1 MSWLAT
7 LETLASA
14 LEGRA
19 SQWICFL
26 RFETGPIACH
36 PNERDYSAPSQLSN
50 LCASSS
56 HNPFVRCC
64 FIARPH
70 LRLSETVPQKFFS
83 HPSAQT
89 AQSSIFLIPFYSPDG
104 ADKPQQ
110 HPCLLW
116 TYDDF
121 IELEGFEN
129 DDAPRIRCGGAL
141 LSDLS
146 SFTEIQNLPVQM
158 GSEVSSTAADSQTAW
173 IKTQSSESIRE
184 MISHLQN
191 GMRNGDYYLANATTR
206 LTGPRRDSQS
216 LSLKSFVRE
225 WLRSPVRQ
233 GVFVQCDDNLPAVCC
248 FSPER
253 FIWRKGA
260 RIQTEPIKGTA
271 VFNSA
276 ESDNGVG
283 VLWNSEK
290 EMSEQRLVT
299 DLLRNDLNR
308 VCRAGTVTVV
318 SPSEVHVAGTLLQ
331 MQSVVTGELAEAQFP
346 HAQLLSELL
355 PAGSVTG
362 TPKWAVSREINAIE
376 KSLRGYYTGIFAYAC
391 SAEELDSAVLIRGF
405 FADDKRWTVGIGA
418 GVTTLSDP
426 DSEVREFDLK
436 WQSFAQR
443 WERMTRQNEGGSQV

>member
-7 LETLASA
+7 LETLANT
-14 LEGRA
+14 LEVRA
-19 SQWICFL
+19 TQWICFL
-26 RFETGPIACH
+26 RFETGPLACH
-36 PNERDYSAPSQLSN
+36 PDERDYSTSAQLSN
-50 LCASSS
+50 ICPSSS
-56 HNPFVRCC
+56 RNAFVRCC
-64 FIARPH
+64 FIARPK
-70 LRLSETVPQKFFS
+70 LVLSETVPQKFFS
-83 HPSAQT
+83 HRSAQS
-89 AQSSIFLIPFYSPDG
+89 AQSSVFLIPFYSPDG

-121 IELEGFEN
+121 IEIEGFES
-129 DDAPRIRCGGAL
+129 DDTPRVRCGGAL
-141 LSDLS
+141 MSDLS
-146 SFTEIQNLPVQM
+146 SFNEIQALPAQM
-158 GSEVSSTAADSQTAW
+158 GTDVLSTAAGSPTPW

-184 MISHLQN
+184 MISHLQK

-206 LTGPRRDSQS
+206 LTGPRRDSQF

-233 GVFVQCDDNLPAVCC
+233 GVFVQSDDNLPAVCC

-260 RIQTEPIKGTA
+260 RVQTEPIKGTA
-271 VFNSA
+271 PVDSK
-276 ESDNGVG
+276 EPDRGVG

-318 SPSEVHVAGTLLQ
+318 SPSEVHSAGSLLQ
-331 MQSVVTGELAEAQFP
+331 MQSVVTGELADAQLP

-362 TPKWAVSREINAIE
+362 TPKWAVSREICAVE
-376 KSLRGYYTGIFAYAC
+376 KSLRGYYTGVFAYAC

-405 FADDKRWTVGIGA
+405 FADDNQWNVGIGA
-418 GVTTLSDP
+418 GITTLSDS
-426 DSEVREFDLK
+426 DAEVREFELK

-443 WERMTRQNEGGSQV
+443 WERMTRRDEGGPQT